1 MFIQPPTLDFL
12 PHPCFI
18 ATEGMGD
25 ARFVDELLQFRKITN
40 CGVGCPSRQT
50 GGSGKEA
57 FLKYFAAIQTARTR
71 AKSVPLR
78 GLLVIADADDNAG
91 DAFKAV
97 VDAMTGAT
105 FPVPQHPFSI
115 EVSIEVVPFR
125 VGIYLLPGSGRTGCL
140 EHILLEATV
149 TRTPHLAKCL
159 DDFSTCS
166 GALKSVRPNK
176 HAKMRMSAL
185 AAAFCEDNPWASAHT
200 MWSDNGNPVPISSE
214 CFKDLREFLS
224 AFSG

>member
-12 PHPCFI
+12 PHPYFV

-25 ARFVDELLQFRKITN
+25 ARFVEELLQFGKITN
-40 CGVGCPSRQT
+40 CSVGCPSKQT

-57 FLKYFAAIQTARTR
+57 FLKYFSAIQTARTR

-78 GLLVIADADDNAG
+78 GLLVIADADDNADG
-91 DAFKAV
+91 AFKAV

-115 EVSIEVVPFR
+115 EGVSFR
-125 VGIYLLPGSGRTGCL
+125 VAIYLLPGSGRTGCL
-140 EHILLEATV
+140 EHILLEAAI

-200 MWSDNGNPVPISSE
+200 MWSDNGNPVPISSG
-214 CFKDLREFLS
+214 CFKDLGQFLA
-224 AFSG
+224 AFAG